1 MSTILIRGGR
11 IIDPGQNLDQVGN
24 LFIQDGEV
32 AGLIDGD
39 ISTDQVIDATD
50 KIVCPGLIDL
60 FVSLREP
67 GFDEDETIATGTNA
81 AIAGGFTSVVCT
93 PETSPVIQDRAAAEF
108 VQLQAE
114 RAGHCNVFP
123 LGAVTKN
130 LEGKELAEIG
140 QLVEGGAVG
149 FTDVKNPITNAE
161 IMRRALEYTSMFN
174 RPILSH
180 PQVPEL
186 IAKGVMHE
194 GFYSTMLGLQGMP
207 SASEDIMVGRDIA
220 LAELTGGQIHF
231 ISITS
236 RNSVKMIAEAKA
248 RGIKVTAAV
257 TPHHLALTD
266 ESLLSFDSN
275 LKVNPPLRTPEHIE
289 ALVQGLKEGT
299 IDAICS
305 DHQPCAI
312 EKKSRELTLVPYGIS
327 GLETMLAICIK
338 ELIEPGHLSWSELIA
353 KWTNRP
359 AGILGINKGS
369 LKTGQDADITIIN
382 PEKEWTVDPSQ
393 FRSMGKNTPF
403 GGWKLK
409 GKAETVLV
417 AGKIQ
422 FQAE

>member
-11 IIDPGQNLDQVGN
+11 IIDPGQSLDQVGN
-24 LFIQDGEV
+24 LFIQDGKI

-67 GFDEDETIATGTNA
+67 GFDEDETIATGTDA

-194 GFYSTMLGLQGMP
+194 GFYSTLLGLQGMP

-236 RNSVKMIAEAKA
+236 RNSVKMIAEAKSK
-248 RGIKVTAAV
+248 GINVTAAV

-266 ESLLSFDSN
+266 ESLLTFDSN

-327 GLETMLAICIK
+327 GLETMLAICIR
-338 ELIEPGHLSWSELIA
+338 ELVEPGHLSWSELIA

-359 AGILGINKGS
+359 ADILGIEKGS
-369 LKTGQDADITIIN
+369 LKTGRDADITIIN

-403 GGWKLK
+403 TGWKLK